1 MDKIEHWFKANYER
15 LVENTN
21 KITRD
26 KERTYDVLQECVLSF
41 LQQPKEKEQKIY
53 DHNQIEHFITRC
65 VNIQYKS
72 STSPYHRKHR
82 KQQQTEVMYL
92 EWQHLDIP
100 IDVNEE
106 ENVCE
111 ECIMREL
118 NNLHFYYRTL
128 IQDKYLK
135 GMTYAELHR
144 YYGISKNS
152 LLKDVKIGLEILKQ
166 KCK

>member
-1 MDKIEHWFKANYER
+1 MDKIEHWFKANYKR

-41 LQQPKEKEQKIY
+41 LQQPREKQQQIY
-53 DHNQIEHFITRC
+53 DDGKVEHFITSC

-72 STSPYHRKHR
+72 ATSPYHRKHR
-82 KQQQTEVMYL
+82 KQQQTEVVYV

-100 IDVNEE
+100 TE
-106 ENVCE
+106 ENDLEGECMD
-111 ECIMREL
+111 CIMREL
-118 NNLHFYYRTL
+118 DNLHFYYRTL

-135 GMTYAELHR
+135 GMTYAELHS

-152 LLKDVKIGLEILKQ
+152 LLKDVKQGLEMLKS

>member
-1 MDKIEHWFKANYER
+1 MDKIEHWFKTNYER

-26 KERTYDVLQECVLSF
+26 KERTYDILHECVSSF
-41 LQQPKEKEQKIY
+41 LQQPKEKQQQICDNGK
-53 DHNQIEHFITRC
+53 IEHFITSC
-65 VNIQYKS
+65 VNIQWKS

-82 KQQQTEVMYL
+82 RQQQTEVVYV

-100 IDVNEE
+100 TE
-106 ENVCE
+106 ENDLEGECMD
-111 ECIMREL
+111 CIMREL
-118 NNLHFYYRTL
+118 DNLHFYYRTL

-135 GMTYAELHR
+135 GMTYAELHS

-152 LLKDVKIGLEILKQ
+152 LLKDVKQGLEMLKS